1 MNKRNERKQ
10 KCKERNEKE
19 ICFFETKVLMN
30 IIFVLRC
37 FHATDGVFV
46 MGE

>member
-1 MNKRNERKQ
+1 MKGSRNAKKGMRKRYV
-10 KCKERNEKE
+10 
-19 ICFFETKVLMN
+19 FFETKVLMN